1 MALGLKA
8 GQTAE
13 GRTEDNAFA
22 RADQSDNGRARTA
35 MREEESLSAISSS
48 KDNYVAEPCG
58 RTFSVTMAAS
68 TV

>member
-13 GRTEDNAFA
+13 GRAEDNAFA
-22 RADQSDNGRARTA
+22 RADQSDNGRGRARTA

-58 RTFSVTMAAS
+58 RTFS